1 MDHTEKMSG
10 AFKAAENLAE
20 FAAEMASGQPLPLT
34 NLKEHASDTKTEL
47 FRRTFQSEEVSSAC
61 EKIAHEFQLTLRE
74 FELLFHLSLY
84 GFSNKELA
92 SVLVISEKTVKN
104 HIANVQR
111 KTNTKSTRELM
122 SLVINRI

>member
-1 MDHTEKMSG
+1 MGYLEKMSG
-10 AFKAAENLAE
+10 AGRVMESLT
-20 FAAEMASGQPLPLT
+20 EMADSQQVPSSNPNEQSSGMR
-34 NLKEHASDTKTEL
+34 NEL

-122 SLVINRI
+122 SLVINRK